1 MAGKKAAGENSKK
14 AAGNAKKA
22 EVAAGKKAN
31 ENAKAEAAEAEQW
44 KKGAKDNSK
53 ADAAA
58 AKQAE
63 AAKKKAEKDALM
75 KEEEASLPT
84 KGGKG
89 KAPPAKK
96 SKGLDL
102 SGLDAPSSK
111 KDMAALNAT
120 GIDNALDALS
130 LTKESNEKIDRHPER
145 RFPAAYK
152 AYEERRLEEMKE
164 EKGLRRQ
171 QKIDQIRKEFDKHP
185 DNPFNQVSGTYNMS
199 KEEMNELR
207 ESERAKKEAM
217 LTANADYGGVCM
229 LINLQELL
237 LAALCNE
244 RAQAE
249 ESALRDYVTYF
260 PLSITVCVVEN
271 ARLTSMRVR
280 RFEFIDSRAPD
291 KQQRRIQFLARSH
304 AARVSQDRSR
314 IRSGKQ
320 GRKNSYNGE
329 HIPNERDNGA
339 QPQGRPHVNRAK
351 RFTQPNMILHLD
363 PVPRAVSPIFG
374 ALTMT
379 LPSWQPHSEDAESLH
394 YYLNF
399 FAPQVMLPKDA
410 NDRFLACSQ
419 YPVIFHSLQYAA
431 LLHREILRSGDYR
444 RTENRQMLL
453 HKVKTIGLLRDL
465 ISTLEDRMIN
475 VAVHA
480 ILHLLWEQ
488 ASIDGAS
495 DDEEQVLLFVPH
507 LPSACWVNVYGK
519 ARGVS
524 PHFRALKTL
533 IQRAGG
539 LDRIAPD
546 LVRQLRVF
554 DLIMASAACI
564 RPAFPYSAR
573 VDEGGVLDLLA
584 THFGMGTFPSFGFSL
599 QLRHALPSAT
609 LEVYDRMCMLDV
621 LLPFCQSLRRGDAAY
636 DVLLMARSGFY
647 HRLLSLPPWDELPE
661 SEKCHLGSQFKFSK
675 MSMAM
680 ANDLEMKSFLNSL
693 GDFDEQANIDHIFS
707 RTESSV
713 SSPSPIDVQSLPA
726 FDAAFWSSPSL
737 ITSRQQQEDESTP
750 MAGRVSA
757 IPMRMKS
764 GSSKVARRKEQ
775 NRFAQRAFRD
785 RQRRLISELQAEIN
799 ASYEKNN
806 ELTAKNQQLEQ
817 RMQELQCEMMLH
829 FATVHGANEL
839 LSTNRQGGKA

>member
-1 MAGKKAAGENSKK
+1 
-14 AAGNAKKA
+14 
-22 EVAAGKKAN
+22 
-31 ENAKAEAAEAEQW
+31 
-44 KKGAKDNSK
+44 
-53 ADAAA
+53 
-58 AKQAE
+58 
-63 AAKKKAEKDALM
+63 
-75 KEEEASLPT
+75 
-84 KGGKG
+84 
-89 KAPPAKK
+89 
-96 SKGLDL
+96 
-102 SGLDAPSSK
+102 
-111 KDMAALNAT
+111 
-120 GIDNALDALS
+120 
-130 LTKESNEKIDRHPER
+130 
-145 RFPAAYK
+145 
-152 AYEERRLEEMKE
+152 
-164 EKGLRRQ
+164 
-171 QKIDQIRKEFDKHP
+171 
-185 DNPFNQVSGTYNMS
+185 
-199 KEEMNELR
+199 
-207 ESERAKKEAM
+207 
-217 LTANADYGGVCM
+217 
-229 LINLQELL
+229 
-237 LAALCNE
+237 
-244 RAQAE
+244 
-249 ESALRDYVTYF
+249 
-260 PLSITVCVVEN
+260 
-271 ARLTSMRVR
+271 
-280 RFEFIDSRAPD
+280 
-291 KQQRRIQFLARSH
+291 
-304 AARVSQDRSR
+304 
-314 IRSGKQ
+314 
-320 GRKNSYNGE
+320 
-329 HIPNERDNGA
+329 
-339 QPQGRPHVNRAK
+339 
-351 RFTQPNMILHLD
+351 MILHLD

-661 SEKCHLGSQFKFSK
+661 SEKCVSFRTTYELCRVTVLLYSSAVIYPMPPQSRWHLKRLANMRAVLASYTVRKTQALDDSLLVWCLCVGGVAAFRTSQRCFFQ
-675 MSMAM
+675 
-680 ANDLEMKSFLNSL
+680 SFLEETLHRLRMTSRSAVRKINGRLLWSDDACARGAAVL
-693 GDFDEQANIDHIFS
+693 WDAMFSNIDHIFS

-806 ELTAKNQQLEQ
+806 ELTTKNQQLEQ